1 MPCERSEKGMDFKMK
16 IKKIICILILVAVSI
31 LFVFTLFDFF
41 QSLFVSNFEIV
52 VNNKNRAEI
61 NEMIENFCDD
71 PNKINRIRFEVELGD
86 GELRLYNYFHLEKK
100 TIASQSDKIM
110 DYMCENGTSV
120 KGICLFQMLIEI
132 IIFLYVKSVLD
143 YETEQ

>member
-1 MPCERSEKGMDFKMK
+1 MD
-16 IKKIICILILVAVSI
+16 L
-31 LFVFTLFDFF
+31 F
-41 QSLFVSNFEIV
+41 QSLLVANFEVI

-61 NEMIENFCDD
+61 NEMIENFYDD

-100 TIASQSDKIM
+100 AILSQSDKIM
-110 DYMCENGTSV
+110 DYMCENGISV

-143 YETEQ
+143 SENKQKITI

>member
-1 MPCERSEKGMDFKMK
+1 MK
-16 IKKIICILILVAVSI
+16 TKKIICILILIAVSI

-41 QSLFVSNFEIV
+41 RSLFVSNFEIV

-100 TIASQSDKIM
+100 TIASQSDRIM
-110 DYMCENGTSV
+110 
-120 KGICLFQMLIEI
+120 EI
-132 IIFLYVKSVLD
+132 ICVKMEHQLKEYVYFKC
-143 YETEQ
+143 

>member
-1 MPCERSEKGMDFKMK
+1 MK
-16 IKKIICILILVAVSI
+16 KKKIICILILIAVSI

-143 YETEQ
+143 SENEQ

>member
-1 MPCERSEKGMDFKMK
+1 MK
-16 IKKIICILILVAVSI
+16 TKKIICVLILIVVSI

-41 QSLFVSNFEIV
+41 RSLFVSNFEIV

-100 TIASQSDKIM
+100 AIASQSDRIM
-110 DYMCENGTSV
+110 DYMCENGTSD
-120 KGICLFQMLIEI
+120 KGICLFQMLIET
-132 IIFLYVKSVLD
+132 IIFLYVKSILD
-143 YETEQ
+143 SETEQ

>member
-1 MPCERSEKGMDFKMK
+1 MK
-16 IKKIICILILVAVSI
+16 TKKIICVLILIVVSI

-41 QSLFVSNFEIV
+41 RSLFVSNFEIV

-61 NEMIENFCDD
+61 NEIFCDD

-100 TIASQSDKIM
+100 AIASQSDRIM

-120 KGICLFQMLIEI
+120 KGICLFQMLIET
-132 IIFLYVKSVLD
+132 IIFLYVKSILD
-143 YETEQ
+143 SETEQ